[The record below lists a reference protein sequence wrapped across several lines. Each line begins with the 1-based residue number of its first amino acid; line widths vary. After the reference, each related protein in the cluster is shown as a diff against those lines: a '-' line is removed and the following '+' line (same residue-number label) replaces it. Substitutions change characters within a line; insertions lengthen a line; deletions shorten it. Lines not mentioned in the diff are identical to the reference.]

1 MSLWDTSPTSV
12 RITQGGVHLS
22 CLTARP
28 SWSFLQVLTTCRKQQ
43 EVLTTTSCEG
53 LWVFV
58 SISMGSSIVLSG
70 FLLCPNGADL
80 QRTKDNL
87 YTSLHFL
94 LLSWHQSE
102 ILSLPRSQMRNKA
115 REKALC
121 FYCGKCGKVGPAGVC
136 RVYFAWFISCVKGNF
151 SNIYSLYIFVTLRFK
166 KGKEKSDFS
175 AMKTTS
181 FLSKCIFT
189 TVGRNI
195 LKVPAIWK
203 SPPYFCLGF
212 LSHLTSQEGKVPLG
226 TSQDFLGSIASFS
239 ARKQTT
245 CWWNRSWI

>member
-87 YTSLHFL
+87 YTSLQFL

-181 FLSKCIFT
+181 LFLNAFSPQW
-189 TVGRNI
+189 VGI
-195 LKVPAIWK
+195 
-203 SPPYFCLGF
+203 S
-212 LSHLTSQEGKVPLG
+212 
-226 TSQDFLGSIASFS
+226 
-239 ARKQTT
+239 
-245 CWWNRSWI
+245 